1 MLWCLSATCATAWKR
16 LHQFCKL
23 VGTKVMTNTIM
34 MAFVAYLARQHAAS
48 TVRLYVSAIRAI
60 AKENGKD
67 LSSRR
72 VDLAVKGVA
81 RAQANRT
88 KNASKPILRPHM
100 AAMRNA
106 LIRSNLNATDRAM
119 AWAAICPGFFA
130 CLRASEYTST
140 TATTMSDG
148 GLRTNDLSITPQAIQ
163 VTIKK
168 SKTDQLGKGH
178 SVRLTTTNSTV
189 CSVRAMHTYLSRRAN
204 LPNRPL
210 VIESCGNFL
219 AAQRLTRLIR
229 QLLSSAGY
237 PPNQY
242 PLHGLRAGPATT
254 GALSGFTESEIMKLG
269 RTAKCLLQAL
279 CPLWKVTVHRPQ
291 ARKRAQPHT
300 RTRIHMH
307 THARAHPHV
316 CTHACVRAPAL

>member
-1 MLWCLSATCATAWKR
+1 MLEGQAYQWLGPSASTRATYATAWKR
-16 LHQFCKL
+16 LHQFCQL
-23 VGTKVMTNTIM
+23 VGTKVITDTIM
-34 MAFVAYLARQHAAS
+34 LAFVAYLARQHAAS

-72 VDLAVKGVA
+72 VDLAVQGVA
-81 RAQANRT
+81 RAQASRT
-88 KNASKPILRPHM
+88 KNASKPILLPHM
-100 AAMRNA
+100 AAMRRA

-119 AWAAICPGFFA
+119 VWAAICLGFFA

-148 GLRTNDLSITPQAIQ
+148 GLRTEDLSITPQAIQ

-189 CSVRAMHTYLSRRAN
+189 CPVKAMHTYLSRRPN

-210 VIESCGNFL
+210 FVDSCGKFL
-219 AAQRLTRLIR
+219 TAQRLTRLIR

-237 PPNQY
+237 PPIQY
-242 PLHGLRAGPATT
+242 SLHGLRAGAATT
-254 GALSGFTESEIMKLG
+254 GAMSGFTESEIMKLG
-269 RTAKCLLQAL
+269 R
-279 CPLWKVTVHRPQ
+279 WRS
-291 ARKRAQPHT
+291 
-300 RTRIHMH
+300 
-307 THARAHPHV
+307 
-316 CTHACVRAPAL
+316 ACYKNYVRCGK

>member
-1 MLWCLSATCATAWKR
+1 MLEGQAYQWLGLSASTRATYATAWKR
-16 LHQFCKL
+16 LHQFCQL
-23 VGTKVMTNTIM
+23 VGTKVITDTIM
-34 MAFVAYLARQHAAS
+34 LAFVAYLARQNAAS

-72 VDLAVKGVA
+72 VDLAVQGVA

-88 KNASKPILRPHM
+88 KNASKPILLPHM

-119 AWAAICPGFFA
+119 VWAAICLGFFA
-130 CLRASEYTST
+130 CLWASEYTST

-148 GLRTNDLSITPQAIQ
+148 GLRTEDLSITPQAIQ

-189 CSVRAMHTYLSRRAN
+189 CPVRAMHTYLSRRPN

-210 VIESCGNFL
+210 FIDSCGKFL
-219 AAQRLTRLIR
+219 
-229 QLLSSAGY
+229 
-237 PPNQY
+237 
-242 PLHGLRAGPATT
+242 
-254 GALSGFTESEIMKLG
+254 
-269 RTAKCLLQAL
+269 TA
-279 CPLWKVTVHRPQ
+279 
-291 ARKRAQPHT
+291 
-300 RTRIHMH
+300 
-307 THARAHPHV
+307 
-316 CTHACVRAPAL
+316 